1 VRPYEPKGFYT
12 MTPKNA
18 TNAATTA
25 SAHVYNLAVLEA
37 IESMERDQLA
47 NVLSLN
53 KKGAYVRN
61 LGRVYRPDLSEKTGI
76 DCFSKVAD
84 FQNECANLPKV
95 AESITEQRG
104 KIKVTKIDAGKA
116 WLTHPDRLTYD
127 AIIFNPLKT
136 GDYDGLLNK
145 FKGLPYQPKTGATK
159 ADFALLDAHI
169 REVIAGGNKEAYEYW
184 YKWLA
189 FVFQN
194 VGKKTGV
201 VPVLKGLQ
209 GSGKGIFCNFLGDL
223 IGKRHYQAIATPDKI
238 TGKFNSHLESCLLL
252 FADEALFKGDHG
264 AQNAFKALVT
274 EPTLNIERKGLDS
287 HNAPNYMNFIM
298 ASNAES
304 VFNLDK
310 GERRYWILQ
319 VGEAWAYSNQ
329 TTKQSHALRA
339 QYFKE
344 LGASLESIE
353 VKQAFLGYLESI
365 DLSDFD
371 VGNYPATDAQQ
382 AELLSGLDAMGAWL
396 YDELNESGDF
406 EGEYTGG
413 QLHSRFIGYCDKMKL
428 GAFERKSLTALGLY
442 LKNLGVKS
450 RKTGGLI
457 VRDFADNAKIKEL
470 FTTCHGISF
479 ND

>member
-1 VRPYEPKGFYT
+1 
-12 MTPKNA
+12 MNAKNA
-18 TNAATTA
+18 TNAATNA
-25 SAHVYNLAVLEA
+25 AAHADNLAVLEA
-37 IESMERDQLA
+37 LESMERDQLA
-47 NVLSLN
+47 NVLKLN
-53 KKGAYVRN
+53 KEGAYVRN
-61 LGRVYRPDLSEKTGI
+61 LGLIYRPNLSEKTGV
-76 DCFSKVAD
+76 DTFTKAND
-84 FQNECANLPKV
+84 FQNEYANLPKV
-95 AESITEQRG
+95 AESVTEQRG

-116 WLTHPDRLTYD
+116 WLSHPDRLTYD

-145 FKGLPYQPKTGATK
+145 FKGLPYQPKAGATK

-189 FVFQN
+189 FIFQN

-304 VFNLDK
+304 VFNLEK

-319 VGEAWAYSNQ
+319 VGEAWAHSNQ
-329 TTKQSHALRA
+329 TTKQAHALRA

-396 YDELNESGDF
+396 YDELNESSDF

-413 QLHSRFIGYCDKMKL
+413 QLHARFIGYCDKMKL

-442 LKNLGVKS
+442 LKNLGVKKQ
-450 RKTGGLI
+450 RKAQGQ
-457 VRDFADNAKIKEL
+457 VYFFDNIAEIKEL
-470 FTTCHGISF
+470 FTNYHAVGF